1 MSALATA
8 RAGVASVISTATS
21 LTTHDF
27 LPGRLA
33 VPCAVVMPSSPYIS
47 DGDVFGSFQASFTVD
62 LVMGQAANK
71 VSANGLDNQIE
82 NALVGLVNAGYSVE
96 SVSQPYSMEV
106 NNATYLAATLTVN
119 ATITP

>member
-1 MSALATA
+1 
-8 RAGVASVISTATS
+8 VIKTATS

-27 LPGRLA
+27 LPARLA
-33 VPCAVVMPSSPYIS
+33 VPCAVVMPSSPYVA
-47 DGDVFGSFQASFTVD
+47 DGDVFGSFTASFTVD

-71 VSANGLDNQIE
+71 VTANGLDDQIE

-106 NNATYLAATLTVN
+106 NNATYLAATVTVN
-119 ATITP
+119 AQITP